1 MALFKGSGVA
11 IVTPFRNNQVDYE
24 AYRDL
29 IEWHI
34 QEKTDAI
41 IVSGTTGESAT
52 LSDDEK
58 KALYKFSV
66 EVARGRTQII
76 CGTGTNNTAQSIELS
91 KYAESV
97 GADGLL
103 LITPYYNKPTQRG
116 LYSHF
121 KAIADVVSIPI
132 ILYNVPSRT
141 GVNML
146 PETVAMLSLVQ
157 HIEAIKEASG
167 DISQIAKVIELCSK
181 DFITYSGNDDQ
192 TMPILALGGQGVIS
206 VTANIIPGIIHDQV
220 MAYLNGDSSVVEK
233 ALRLR
238 ELHQVMFIESN
249 PVPAKKALSLM
260 GKMNDDVRL
269 PLVGMEEAHVKTL
282 KAVLNKYKVL
292 GDLS

>member
-24 AYRDL
+24 AYRHL

-58 KALYKFSV
+58 KTLYKFSV
-66 EVARGRTQII
+66 EVAKGRTQII

-146 PETVAMLSLVQ
+146 PETVMMLSQVQ

-181 DFITYSGNDDQ
+181 GFITYSGNDDQ

-206 VTANIIPGIIHDQV
+206 VTANIIPRIIHDQV
-220 MAYLNGDSSVVEK
+220 MAYLNGDTSVVEK
-233 ALRLR
+233 ALSLR

-249 PVPAKKALSLM
+249 PVPAKTALSLM

-269 PLVGMEEAHVKTL
+269 PLVGLEEAHLKTL
-282 KAVLNKYKVL
+282 KTVLNKYKVL